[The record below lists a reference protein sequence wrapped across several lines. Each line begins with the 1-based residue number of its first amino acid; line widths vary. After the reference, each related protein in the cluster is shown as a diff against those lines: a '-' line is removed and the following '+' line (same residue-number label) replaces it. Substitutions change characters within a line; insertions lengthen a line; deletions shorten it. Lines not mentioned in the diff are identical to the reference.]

1 MAQLLDLNSIRSVL
15 VRLED
20 TIIFSLI
27 ERAQFSCNA
36 RTYQPCAFSNEL
48 PGWQGSWL
56 DWILLGTEEFQAKAR
71 RYQSPDEYPFSNP
84 SDLPDPVL
92 PPLEYEPVL
101 HEPAVTNVN
110 DKIMQF
116 YTQEIVPSITKPGDD
131 LNYGSTATRDVET
144 LQAVSRRVHYGMLV
158 SESKYRADVDTFNT
172 AIKANDVKTLESLIT
187 KPQVEAALLKRLERK
202 ARHYGQDESQG
213 GSMHDMKVD
222 PEVVVR
228 MYKDHVI
235 PLTKVVEVEPDL
247 LADQLQSFVGLEI
260 VVNGRAYTDPAT
272 KTQDAEKEKA
282 RKQLEKEK
290 EKAKKAKDAVKTK
303 LSPPK
308 QAPTAWQLFF
318 IEELDKARQ
327 QGKIEIGVISH
338 SASELYKKL
347 TDAEKMPYVEHS
359 KELRAKQAKEFAEY
373 IKSLPYDVLKKEN
386 SLRTKLRKQGK
397 KGVQK
402 IRDPNAPKRP
412 LTAYFAYLKDLRDK
426 EDFRQSIFGN
436 DATGWLQSSI
446 IDQSRAASD
455 KWKALSEDVKQTYKD
470 KATEAKKKYEDAK
483 IEYQNSFL

>member
-1 MAQLLDLNSIRSVL
+1 MSVIGRITHTFPL
-15 VRLED
+15 
-20 TIIFSLI
+20 
-27 ERAQFSCNA
+27 RAQVQA
-36 RTYQPCAFSNEL
+36 RF
-48 PGWQGSWL
+48 
-56 DWILLGTEEFQAKAR
+56 
-71 RYQSPDEYPFSNP
+71 
-84 SDLPDPVL
+84 
-92 PPLEYEPVL
+92 
-101 HEPAVTNVN
+101 
-110 DKIMQF
+110 
-116 YTQEIVPSITKPGDD
+116 
-131 LNYGSTATRDVET
+131 
-144 LQAVSRRVHYGMLV
+144 VSRSAPVF
-158 SESKYRADVDTFNT
+158 S
-172 AIKANDVKTLESLIT
+172 
-187 KPQVEAALLKRLERK
+187 
-202 ARHYGQDESQG
+202 
-213 GSMHDMKVD
+213 
-222 PEVVVR
+222 
-228 MYKDHVI
+228 
-235 PLTKVVEVEPDL
+235 
-247 LADQLQSFVGLEI
+247 
-260 VVNGRAYTDPAT
+260 T